1 MFGYRNTTSRLSA
14 AVAMGEVIFHNSTRK
29 VRSKHNN
36 AVLALVL
43 SIVQSLILLS
53 VFYLMFQIL
62 GMRKTA
68 IRGHFI
74 LYLMSGIFLYQV
86 HVKTVGAIQGAE
98 GPTSPMML
106 HAPMN
111 TFVAIASAALS
122 ALYLQIVTAMSIL
135 FLYNAAIKPITIE
148 QPIPALGMLLLAW
161 FSGIG
166 VGLVFL
172 AIKPWFPTASGIMS
186 TIYQR
191 ANMIFSGKMV
201 LANSLPAYML
211 HVFDWNPLFHAIDQA
226 RGFVFINYYPRGTN
240 WHYTLW
246 VGLALCMI
254 GLMGEFYTRRHSS
267 ISWFARR

>member
-1 MFGYRNTTSRLSA
+1 MFGYRHANSRLGA
-14 AVAMGEVIFHNSTRK
+14 ALATGEVIFHNAARK
-29 VRSKHNN
+29 VRAKHNN
-36 AVLALVL
+36 AILSLVISVL
-43 SIVQSLILLS
+43 QSLILIA
-53 VFYLMFQIL
+53 VFYGMFELL
-62 GMRKTA
+62 GMRRTA
-68 IRGHFI
+68 VRGDFL
-74 LYLMSGIFLYQV
+74 LYLMSGVFLFQV
-86 HVKTVGAIQGAE
+86 HIKAVAAVQGAE

-111 TFVAIASAALS
+111 TFIAIAAAALS
-122 ALYLQIVTAMSIL
+122 ALYLQILTVAVIL
-135 FLYNAAIKPITIE
+135 FLYDALVNPITIE
-148 QPIPALGMLLLAW
+148 QPVPALGMLLLAW

-172 AIKPWFPTASGIMS
+172 AIKPWFPTASGILS

-191 ANMIFSGKMV
+191 ANMLFSGKMV

-211 HVFDWNPLFHAIDQA
+211 PVFDWNPLFHAIDQA
-226 RGFVFINYYPRGTN
+226 RGFVFINYYPHVTS

-267 ISWFARR
+267 LSWFARR